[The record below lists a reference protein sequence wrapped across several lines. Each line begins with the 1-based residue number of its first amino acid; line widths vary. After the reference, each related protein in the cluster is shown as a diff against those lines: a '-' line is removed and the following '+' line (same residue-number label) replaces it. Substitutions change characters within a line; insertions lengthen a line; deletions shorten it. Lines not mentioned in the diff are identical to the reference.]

1 MPVLKNVMKIGN
13 IAKIIISSFLSLF
26 VAEAIIIIF
35 SSMPWIVNYLVGSV
49 AFGIVYLVALI
60 VLREESVFYLLH
72 VAKLNKLFK

>member
-26 VAEAIIIIF
+26 VAEAIIIF